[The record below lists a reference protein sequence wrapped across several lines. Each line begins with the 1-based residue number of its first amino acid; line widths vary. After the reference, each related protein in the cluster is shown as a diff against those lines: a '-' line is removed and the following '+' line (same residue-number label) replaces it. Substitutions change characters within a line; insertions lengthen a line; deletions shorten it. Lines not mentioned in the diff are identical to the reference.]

1 MSNTLI
7 FHTITSSA
15 LVVLIV
21 LVRMIF
27 RKRNSA
33 RLISALWI
41 LVALKLSLP
50 FPIYSVKMSAAQNT
64 ENLSSDAEYLAQYS
78 HFPLLF
84 IYLAVAISI
93 AAIFAI
99 SAISFAISVKSDR
112 KLLHKI
118 GSIRIFA
125 TSKVTIPCVF
135 GFRAI
140 YVGSTKQS
148 FNALRHEIAH
158 IRRLDFLRSIFR
170 CAFCALY
177 WYNPLVWIAAR
188 LSKQDA
194 ELACDE
200 FATRRFDKSGKI
212 DYARELLEASTDRKC
227 SPVIGFL
234 SNRGTNELKDRLN
247 MLLRKQKSGMLS
259 SIACAIFAVSIISAS
274 FIGCEIVQAP
284 NDTETISTIRDA
296 NNEAIRIVDAMSEQ
310 FSSSV
315 EQNHVIRQKIENE
328 KSIISALKAQIEEL
342 QSRIS
347 ALEHLTE
354 EGD

>member
-15 LVVLIV
+15 LVILIV
-21 LVRMIF
+21 LIRMIF
-27 RKRNSA
+27 RKRISA

-41 LVALKLSLP
+41 LVALKLSFP

-78 HFPLLF
+78 HFSLLL

-125 TSKVTIPCVF
+125 TSKVIIPCVF
-135 GFRAI
+135 GFRTI
-140 YVGSTKQS
+140 YIGSRNQS

-177 WYNPLVWIAAR
+177 WYNPLVLVAAR

-200 FATRRFDKSGKI
+200 FAMRRFDKSGKI
-212 DYARELLEASTDRKC
+212 DYARELLEAATDRKC

-247 MLLRKQKSGMLS
+247 MLFRVHKSGKTTT
-259 SIACAIFAVSIISAS
+259 FAYIIIVILIVSAS
-274 FIGCEIVQAP
+274 FVGCEIVKSPDNPETNFTIQES
-284 NDTETISTIRDA
+284 NDDSIRMV
-296 NNEAIRIVDAMSEQ
+296 ESLSEQ

-315 EQNHVIRQKIENE
+315 EINHVIRQKIENE
-328 KSIISALKAQIEEL
+328 KSIISDLKAQIEEL